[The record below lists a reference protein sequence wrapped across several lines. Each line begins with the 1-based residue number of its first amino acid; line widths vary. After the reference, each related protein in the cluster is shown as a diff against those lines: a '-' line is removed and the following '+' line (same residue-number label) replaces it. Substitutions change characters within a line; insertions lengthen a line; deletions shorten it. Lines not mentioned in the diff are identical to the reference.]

1 VVDKPTA
8 ISGSPT
14 FGRPFP
20 IQICFAD
27 VGGIL
32 HRLGGD
38 RLKGL
43 AIAVSN
49 TNGGIDLQAFGA
61 EVTGV
66 G

>member
-1 VVDKPTA
+1 MVFRGV
-8 ISGSPT
+8 

-27 VGGIL
+27 VRGIL
-32 HRLGGD
+32 HRLGRD

-43 AIAVSN
+43 ATTVSN
-49 TNGGIDLQAFGA
+49 ANGGTDLQPFGP

-66 G
+66 V